1 MPFRTVDGETHLC
14 LVTVDP
20 DTSVETI
27 TFVFPGGDGTS
38 EQTAVE
44 ITNFTQLIQAD
55 EDSEMQGKYIK
66 VLNDIDMADE
76 VGYLGYTNK
85 YQYQT
90 NIFADTPKKII
101 GLSVINTGQ
110 FFVGYSA
117 TKQASLKRVSFV
129 NCVYKPS
136 VATSSFIGSSTT
148 DSTASFTTIE
158 DSSFSV
164 RISPIG
170 ANSIRILGSHLV
182 TLNVSV
188 YVEIYGSANIGV
200 IVGSNTE
207 KTRTN
212 VVIDGGIVSQQY
224 PFSGKMRTCSIVLK
238 NCVCNIPSATG
249 TSNDNAMQTYYAFS
263 NCTFSSSPIAAYT
276 NRHNLLATDTTP
288 YPFEAYSS
296 SSNNIIFGTLVDETD
311 PNFETSSIKSK
322 QFLIDSGFLP

>member
-1 MPFRTVDGETHLC
+1 MPFRTVDGEVHLC

-27 TFVFPGGDGTS
+27 TYVFPGGDGTS

-101 GLSVINTGQ
+101 GLSVVSTGS
-110 FFVGYSA
+110 FFSGYSA

-136 VATSSFIGSSTT
+136 VASSSFIGSSTT
-148 DSTASFTTIE
+148 DSTSSFTTVE
-158 DSSFSV
+158 DNSFSV

-170 ANSIRILGSHLV
+170 ANTVRILGSHLV

-188 YVEIYGSANIGV
+188 YAEIYGSATISV
-200 IVGSNTE
+200 ITGSNTE

-212 VVIDGGIVSQQY
+212 VVIDGGIVSIGW
-224 PFSGKMRTCSIVLK
+224 PFVGKMRTCSIVLK
-238 NCVCNIPSATG
+238 NCTCTVTSAA
-249 TSNDNAMQTYYAFS
+249 SAANDNAIQTYYAFS

-276 NRHNLLATDTTP
+276 NRHNMIATDTTP